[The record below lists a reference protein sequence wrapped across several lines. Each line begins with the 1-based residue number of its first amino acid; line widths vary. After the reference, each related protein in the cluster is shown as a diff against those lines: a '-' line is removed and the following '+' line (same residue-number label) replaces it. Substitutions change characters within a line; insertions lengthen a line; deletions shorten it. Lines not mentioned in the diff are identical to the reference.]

1 MAWIE
6 RNIKWILIGLG
17 VILLIGIIAQLV
29 NTTPPHKFTWLAGRQ
44 GGAYYMAAEAFQKQA
59 RSLGFDID
67 IVETAGSVE
76 ALQKLEKGEGDVA
89 FIQGGVAAQADP
101 EKVSTLATVSYEPL
115 WIFYRKSL
123 APDAPLS
130 SLDQLAGKRIAIGEP
145 NSGTNQLAKVI
156 LQDAGITSDDATLLE
171 IPTSAAV
178 EGLQNGDIDAAL
190 LVSSYPAATV
200 QTLANDPS
208 LELMNLRYADAL
220 ARRHRYLSVLT
231 LPRGTFDIVGDV
243 PREDIRLLST
253 RANLMMRQGF
263 HPDLVRLL
271 SIAAV
276 TYFSPGSFF
285 AEPDE
290 FPNTVY
296 TDLPVSRE
304 AKAYLEQVK
313 NGNSQLDRYLPFWL
327 AAVIDRYLL
336 FVVPLLLIFVP
347 LLGRSPLA
355 YQWYMRNKVTYWYK
369 VVHKME
375 LRVENMQ
382 APEIDAAIAE
392 LEGLDDKLA
401 RELNV
406 STGYMP
412 DVYDL
417 RTHIQYVIGQLQ
429 KRRALLTADAAE
441 TSPEAAP
448 AAAPAPGP
456 EATPETG
463 TETAP
468 ENGVPV

>member
-1 MAWIE
+1 MGWIE

-17 VILLIGIIAQLV
+17 VVLLVGAVVQFV
-29 NTTPPHKFTWLAGRQ
+29 NSMPPHKFTWLAGRQ
-44 GGAYYMAAEAFQKQA
+44 GGAYYRAAEAFQKQA
-59 RSLGFDID
+59 RALGYDIA

-76 ALQKLEKGEGDVA
+76 ALQRLQNGEGDVA

-123 APDAPLS
+123 APGAPLHS
-130 SLDQLAGKRIAIGEP
+130 FEQLAGKRIAIGEP

-156 LQDAGITSDDATLLE
+156 LQDAGISSDNATLLE
-171 IPTSAAV
+171 IPAAEAV
-178 EGLQNGDIDAAL
+178 TGLQEGSIDAAL
-190 LVSSYPAATV
+190 LVSGYPAATV
-200 QTLANDPS
+200 QTLSNDPD
-208 LELMNLRYADAL
+208 LELMSLQYADAL
-220 ARRHRYLSVLT
+220 ARRYRYLSVLT

-243 PREDIRLLST
+243 PRDDIRLLST
-253 RANLMMRQGF
+253 RANLMVRQGF

-276 TYFSPGSFF
+276 AFFSPGSFF

-290 FPNTVY
+290 FPNTTY

-313 NGNSQLDRYLPFWL
+313 NGDSQLDRYLPFWL
-327 AAVIDRYLL
+327 AALIDRYLL

-347 LLGRSPLA
+347 LLGRSPLL
-355 YQWYMRNKVTYWYK
+355 YQWYMRNKITHWYK
-369 VVHKME
+369 FVHKME

-382 APEIDAAIAE
+382 VPEIDAAIVE
-392 LEGLDDKLA
+392 LESLDDKLA

-429 KRRALLTADAAE
+429 KRRDVLAA
-441 TSPEAAP
+441 SASAASGAAGP
-448 AAAPAPGP
+448 AAAAP
-456 EATPETG
+456 TPVAMPNNG
-463 TETAP
+463 AP
-468 ENGVPV
+468 V

>member
-17 VILLIGIIAQLV
+17 VILLVGAV
-29 NTTPPHKFTWLAGRQ
+29 AEFSSSMPPHRFTWLAGRQ

-76 ALQKLEKGEGDVA
+76 ALQKLESGDGDVA

-101 EKVSTLATVSYEPL
+101 DKVSTLATVSYEPL
-115 WIFYRKSL
+115 WIFYRKAL
-123 APDAPLS
+123 APGEPLN
-130 SLDQLAGKRIAIGEP
+130 SLEQLVGKRIAIGEP
-145 NSGTNQLAKVI
+145 NSGTHELAKVV
-156 LQDAGITSDDATLLE
+156 LQDAGITNDDATLLE

-178 EGLQNGDIDAAL
+178 AGLQKGDIDAAL

-200 QTLANDPS
+200 QTLANDPN

-327 AAVIDRYLL
+327 ANLIDRMWVALTLILAVVLPLSRVIPPIYRFRVRSRVFRWYAQLRRIEDDAAAADADRQALL
-336 FVVPLLLIFVP
+336 AELDALEQRVEHIPV
-347 LLGRSPLA
+347 PLA
-355 YQWYMRNKVTYWYK
+355 YAD
-369 VVHKME
+369 E
-375 LRVENMQ
+375 LYALRAN
-382 APEIDAAIAE
+382 I
-392 LEGLDDKLA
+392 GLV
-401 RELNV
+401 R
-406 STGYMP
+406 SR
-412 DVYDL
+412 L
-417 RTHIQYVIGQLQ
+417 R
-429 KRRALLTADAAE
+429 
-441 TSPEAAP
+441 
-448 AAAPAPGP
+448 
-456 EATPETG
+456 
-463 TETAP
+463 
-468 ENGVPV
+468 

>member
-1 MAWIE
+1 MAWVE

-17 VILLIGIIAQLV
+17 LIMLAGVAAEFASSL
-29 NTTPPHKFTWLAGRQ
+29 PPHRFTWLAGRQ

-59 RSLGFDID
+59 RTLGFDIK

-76 ALQKLEKGEGDVA
+76 ALQKLQNGEGDVA
-89 FIQGGVAAQADP
+89 FIQGGVAVQADP

-115 WIFYRKSL
+115 WIFYRKAL
-123 APDAPLS
+123 APGVPLS
-130 SLDQLAGKRIAIGEP
+130 SLEELAGRRIAIGEP
-145 NSGTNQLAKVI
+145 NSGTNHLAKVV
-156 LQDAGITSDDATLLE
+156 LHDTGISSDNAELLE
-171 IPTSAAV
+171 IPTSAAID
-178 EGLQNGDIDAAL
+178 GLQDGSVDAAL
-190 LVSSYPAATV
+190 LVSGYPAPTI
-200 QTLANDPS
+200 QTLINDPS
-208 LELMNLRYADAL
+208 LELMSLRYADAL

-243 PREDIRLLST
+243 PREDIKLLST
-253 RANLMMRQGF
+253 RANLMVRQGF

-290 FPNTVY
+290 FPNTIY
-296 TDLPVSRE
+296 TDLPVSKE

-336 FVVPLLLIFVP
+336 FVVPLLLIFLP
-347 LLGRSPLA
+347 MLGRSPLL
-355 YQWYMRNKVTYWYK
+355 YRWYMRNKITHWYK
-369 VVHKME
+369 FVHDME
-375 LRVENMQ
+375 LRVENMEV
-382 APEIDAAIAE
+382 PEIDAAIAE
-392 LEGLDDKLA
+392 LESLDDTLA

-429 KRRALLTADAAE
+429 KRRDLLASADTAGTAETAE
-441 TSPEAAP
+441 TSET
-448 AAAPAPGP
+448 AAAAAAEPAEP
-456 EATPETG
+456 
-463 TETAP
+463 TAVP
-468 ENGVPV
+468 DNGVPA

>member
-1 MAWIE
+1 MAWVE

-17 VILLIGIIAQLV
+17 VILLIGIVAQLV
-29 NTTPPHKFTWLAGRQ
+29 NSTPPNKFTWLAGRQ

-59 RSLGFDID
+59 RTLGFDIN

-76 ALQKLEKGEGDVA
+76 ALQKLENGEGDVA
-89 FIQGGVAAQADP
+89 FIQGGVAAQANP

-115 WIFYRKSL
+115 WIFYRKAL
-123 APDAPLS
+123 APGEPLS
-130 SLDQLAGKRIAIGEP
+130 SFEQLAGKRIAIGEP
-145 NSGTNQLAKVI
+145 DSGTNQLAKVV
-156 LQDAGITSDDATLLE
+156 LQDAGITSADATLLE

-178 EGLQNGDIDAAL
+178 AGLQNGEIDAAL
-190 LVSSYPAATV
+190 LVSSYPAVTV

-208 LELMNLRYADAL
+208 LELMSLRYADAL

-243 PREDIRLLST
+243 PREDIKLLST
-253 RANLMMRQGF
+253 RANLMVRQGF

-276 TYFSPGSFF
+276 TYFSSGSFF

-369 VVHKME
+369 VVHKLE

-406 STGYMP
+406 STGYMA

-429 KRRALLTADAAE
+429 KRRDLL
-441 TSPEAAP
+441 
-448 AAAPAPGP
+448 AAATPDTA
-456 EATPETG
+456 PETAKTAEV
-463 TETAP
+463 TEPLAPLAPMEAAP